1 MNPLS
6 QAELETA
13 LSELQGWNVDNDQ
26 LVKLFEFDSFRDAMG
41 FLMRLA
47 FDVED
52 MNHHPEIENIY
63 NRVRFSLCTHDA
75 GSKITEKDIKL
86 AERIED
92 LIKAD

>member
-1 MNPLS
+1 MNSLS